1 MLEQGSTPNKQGEM
15 VTLLLYQAHWMEN
28 CWMILRL
35 DSDIYILSFLKV
47 IFGVSVADNKE
58 GREIP
63 QLTKAVSSPDE
74 SC

>member
-1 MLEQGSTPNKQGEM
+1 
-15 VTLLLYQAHWMEN
+15 
-28 CWMILRL
+28 MILRL